1 MGGYTSEKEVDAPI
15 PLNATLAEFEENRAC
30 SKGQESAG
38 RGDIFCRFSHPG
50 AFQAGSHWPLAAACS
65 NVSTSISLS

>member
-1 MGGYTSEKEVDAPI
+1 MSGYTSGKEVDAQI
-15 PLNATLAEFEENRAC
+15 PLNAILAGFAENRSC

-38 RGDIFCRFSHPG
+38 NGDIFCRFPHPG
-50 AFQAGSHWPLAAACS
+50 AFQTGSRWPLGEAWS